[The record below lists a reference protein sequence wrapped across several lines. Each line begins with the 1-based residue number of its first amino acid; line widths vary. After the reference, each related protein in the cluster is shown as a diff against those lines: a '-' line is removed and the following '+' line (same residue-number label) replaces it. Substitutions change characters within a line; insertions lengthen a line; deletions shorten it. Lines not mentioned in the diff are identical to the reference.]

1 MDPMPAGLN
10 SAVAMSLPSSRC
22 FGRIGALFRFV
33 MKRNGANGFFRCTT
47 AVSGSG
53 VSTEATTWNAT
64 RPVGWYFGSTS
75 R

>member
-1 MDPMPAGLN
+1 MPTGLPLN

-22 FGRIGALFRFV
+22 FGRIGALFRLV
-33 MKRNGANGFFRCTT
+33 MNRNGANGFLRCTT

-53 VSTEATTWNAT
+53 VSTADTTWKAT